1 MREWNRNFIFVFMLR
16 LVTHI
21 ERLLWVH
28 DCVIVPNLGGFV
40 LQSIPAI
47 YLQEEHVF
55 RPMHKEILFNST
67 LTHQDGLLSESYM
80 RTYGLDFRKAN
91 EMVGQDVDVLRH
103 RLYENNRLDLGTIG
117 TLSVGEEGQLIFSAI
132 ENHSL
137 SVDAYGLPS
146 FYFKPLTL
154 LKQERQILFIPDHTL
169 KKEKK
174 DAIYIRINWG
184 GVRVGATAAVVAAF
198 VFLVSTPVKNV
209 NPLMYTASFVPVEL
223 SVSKS
228 ENEVSAGVTD
238 EKIIRFSGETVDTLS
253 DVLEQEVRT
262 VVPKTGKT
270 YYIVIGS
277 FPNETLS
284 EKFMNQI
291 DRGLSPNAGYVRK
304 GDKVRVYSDKFD
316 NREDA
321 EAYLSQLRQTGKHSD
336 AWLFISR

>member
-1 MREWNRNFIFVFMLR
+1 
-16 LVTHI
+16 
-21 ERLLWVH
+21 
-28 DCVIVPNLGGFV
+28 
-40 LQSIPAI
+40 
-47 YLQEEHVF
+47 
-55 RPMHKEILFNST
+55 
-67 LTHQDGLLSESYM
+67 
-80 RTYGLDFRKAN
+80 
-91 EMVGQDVDVLRH
+91 
-103 RLYENNRLDLGTIG
+103 
-117 TLSVGEEGQLIFSAI
+117 
-132 ENHSL
+132 
-137 SVDAYGLPS
+137 GLPF

-154 LKQERQILFIPDHTL
+154 LKKERQILFIPDHTL

-174 DAIYIRINWG
+174 DAIYIRIIWG
-184 GVRVGATAAVVAAF
+184 GVRVGVTAAVVAAF

-223 SVSKS
+223 SVSKL